1 MKDVYKRQHKE
12 RIIIGTI
19 LSMQGKKRNNL
30 GLRLWKTFR
39 KRGRQRKYCVKR
51 LENIAEDWYNEKKTE
66 R

>member
-1 MKDVYKRQHKE
+1 
-12 RIIIGTI
+12 
-19 LSMQGKKRNNL
+19 MQGKKRNNL